1 VAESGWWVYVI
12 ECESGAWYTGVT
24 NDLERRFQQHADGKG
39 AKYFRM
45 DAPKRIVAAKSCET
59 KGEALSQ
66 EAELKQLPRESK
78 RGWITENPHSGK
90 TAR

>member
-1 VAESGWWVYVI
+1 MGWWVYVI

-24 NDLERRFQQHADGKG
+24 NDLERRFQQHAAGKG

-45 DAPKRIVAAKSCET
+45 DAPKRIAAVEGFAS

-66 EAELKQLPRESK
+66 EAALKRLPREEK
-78 RGWITENPHSGK
+78 RGWIEAHAFRSHG
-90 TAR
+90 A